1 MQLLPLDTLGAH
13 EIAPHRV
20 RFGLFLPWVSAQD
33 GHRLFVKILHERDQ
47 FLQGVPPL
55 AFPLRHAT
63 DATYG
68 DYWSGEVD
76 IRPADR
82 PTPASAWGTPGTYV
96 YRYELH
102 SPRLGSPLDWIVD
115 PFAREF
121 GVGRQA
127 AITLGYTDH
136 PWDAEVELRWKT
148 PSLRDLIVY
157 ELMLQEFAPDLEAAA
172 AKLPYLRDLGV
183 NCLEVMPVANVE
195 RSVDWGF
202 EPIGLFGV
210 DERFGNRRAFQRFVE
225 AAHRHGLAVVLD
237 MIYGHTGRH
246 FAYEYVY
253 AHLRYDRNPFMG
265 AFGDE
270 DLFGASTDFRQP
282 YVRDFYF
289 TANHFWLDRYHVDG
303 IRYDCVPN
311 YWDGVTGSGYAN
323 LVYHTYQAVAAT
335 QGQGHWQRFFDGD
348 GLNLIQCAEQLQ
360 KPVLAVEGTYT
371 NCTWQNATLDAA
383 ARVAGGDRGA
393 LAEFGLRLGLH
404 DYPLAARHN
413 GQTLEKSAFQYLEN
427 HDHPRFICRFGTDDL
442 YRGVIREGRRESWF
456 KVQPYLIGLLLG
468 KGVPL
473 LWQGQEIVEK
483 YDVPADGPARIGT
496 LRPVRWELFYDEAG
510 RGMIRL
516 VRRLLALRTAEPVF
530 RYGEF
535 YCHQDWERW
544 QSRGL
549 LLFSRGLGTTYALVA
564 LNFTD
569 AEQTTEFWFPVAG
582 DYPERLEGRAPL
594 RALPAGQAVSLTIP
608 SHYGGVWLHA

>member
-1 MQLLPLDTLGAH
+1 MQLLPLDKLGAH
-13 EIAPHRV
+13 ESAPHCV
-20 RFGLFLPWVSAQD
+20 QFGLFLPWVSAQD
-33 GHRLFVKILHERDQ
+33 GHQLVVKILHEQDQ
-47 FLQGVPPL
+47 FLQDVPPL
-55 AFPLRHAT
+55 VFPLQHTT

-68 DYWSGEVD
+68 DYWSGQIA

-82 PTPASAWGTPGTYV
+82 LTPTSAWGMPGTYV
-96 YRYELH
+96 YRYELR
-102 SPRLGSPLDWIVD
+102 SPLLHSPLDWIVD
-115 PFAREF
+115 PYAREF

-136 PWDAEVELRWKT
+136 PWDPAIELQWKT
-148 PSLRDLIVY
+148 PHLRDLIVY
-157 ELMLQEFAPDLEAAA
+157 ELMLQEFAADLEAAE

-183 NCLEVMPVANVE
+183 NCLEIMPVANVE

-210 DERFGNRRAFQRFVE
+210 DERFGNRRTFQHFVE

-253 AHLRYDRNPFMG
+253 AHLRSHQNPFMG

-270 DLFGASTDFRQP
+270 DLFGASTDFRRT
-282 YVRDFYF
+282 YVQDFYY
-289 TANHFWLDRYHVDG
+289 TVNYFWLDRYHVDG

-323 LVYHTYQAVAAT
+323 LVYHTYQTVAVTA
-335 QGQGHWQRFFDGD
+335 GSGHWQRFFHGTS
-348 GLNLIQCAEQLQ
+348 LNLIQCAEQLQ
-360 KPVLAVEGTYT
+360 KPVLAVEQTYT

-383 ARVAGGDRGA
+383 TRVASGDRGA
-393 LAEFGLRLGLH
+393 LTAFGLHLGLSG
-404 DYPLAARHN
+404 YPLVASHN

-427 HDHPRFICRFGTDDL
+427 HDHPRFICRFGTVNL
-442 YRGVIREGRRESWF
+442 YREVLREGQRDHWF

-468 KGVPL
+468 QGIPL

-483 YDVPADGPARIGT
+483 YDVPTEGPARIGT

-516 VRRLLALRTAEPVF
+516 VRKLLALRNTEPVF
-530 RYGEF
+530 RRGAF
-535 YCHQDWERW
+535 YLHNDWERW

-549 LLFSRGLGTTYALVA
+549 LLFSRWIDTTYALVA

-569 AEQTTEFWFPVAG
+569 AEHTTAFWFPIAG
-582 DYPERLEGRAPL
+582 DYTEQLAGRTNL
-594 RALPAGQAVSLTIP
+594 RAVPAGHAVTLTIP
-608 SHYGGVWLHA
+608 AHYGGCWLHA